1 MGRVEIH
8 ADDFGES
15 IHASRDILDC
25 IRAGKLDSIS
35 VLSNM
40 SCFEKCVEL
49 YREAQADFPRPVKLS
64 VHLNLMEGSSLS
76 DAKKLPDLTDS
87 QGHFAVSWG
96 KLFVRSHL
104 PGNGGLKE
112 QLKREI
118 RAQIGAVRRAFPE
131 IRRLRIDSH
140 QHTHMIPIVNRA
152 VWEVLREEGWVAEYV
167 RDAAEPLLPFL
178 KKPAL
183 YGTYRPVNLVKNGIL
198 NYCSL
203 RMQKQLRREKMAPM
217 YLWGLLMS
225 GRMDERRVRILL
237 PEMERYAQRRGR
249 DLEILFHPGQVQK
262 EEITPEFSQ
271 KEAIAFHV
279 SEDRRT
285 EKASVMGL

>member
-1 MGRVEIH
+1 M
-8 ADDFGES
+8 
-15 IHASRDILDC
+15 
-25 IRAGKLDSIS
+25 
-35 VLSNM
+35 
-40 SCFEKCVEL
+40 
-49 YREAQADFPRPVKLS
+49 
-64 VHLNLMEGSSLS
+64 
-76 DAKKLPDLTDS
+76 
-87 QGHFAVSWG
+87 
-96 KLFVRSHL
+96 
-104 PGNGGLKE
+104 
-112 QLKREI
+112 
-118 RAQIGAVRRAFPE
+118 
-131 IRRLRIDSH
+131 
-140 QHTHMIPIVNRA
+140 
-152 VWEVLREEGWVAEYV
+152 
-167 RDAAEPLLPFL
+167 